1 MLKLDLHPDRLAV
14 GNVGIHYGW
23 VIVVVAAG
31 MRLSASAVRSSFSIL
46 VPRLVESFGWS
57 HGIIGFS
64 LALQWAFSGIFG
76 PAAGW
81 LGDRYGVRRTMLL
94 GALVFTVAM
103 VLTSRMTEFWQLYL
117 YYGVL
122 LSFAMAIFQVP
133 LTAAVT
139 MWFQRNL
146 GLGMGI
152 LQSSQGVG
160 PLVFVPLVLFII
172 SWFGDSESALR
183 VGQWVTGV
191 QAEGQEAGLRAA
203 FWVTG
208 IGGGLALTV
217 FVKFFYDE
225 PAQIGL
231 RPYGA
236 TGDEPIRRVHHG
248 ETAQIRTKVF
258 LNQAKHTSAFWNLIG
273 IHFWGC
279 AGHAILVVFLV
290 AIAEE
295 RGLSKGS
302 AAGVFVVMSVVSTLT
317 RFGVPIA
324 ADKFGSKGV
333 MAVCFFMQCAP
344 LILLFFAHDVWLFY
358 LFAVLFGIGFGGE
371 MSAFPIINRQYYGS
385 APIGTTYGWQ
395 MMGSGVGMAAGAI
408 IGGTLRNLTGDFDV
422 TILASLAL
430 SGIGVATIYLL
441 PSTSHHLLPDWE
453 EALPQEARS
462 SG

>member
-1 MLKLDLHPDRLAV
+1 M
-14 GNVGIHYGW
+14 
-23 VIVVVAAG
+23 
-31 MRLSASAVRSSFSIL
+31 
-46 VPRLVESFGWS
+46 
-57 HGIIGFS
+57 IGFG

-81 LGDRYGVRRTMLL
+81 LGDRYGIRRTMLL
-94 GALVFTVAM
+94 GALVFTAAM
-103 VLTSRMTEFWQLYL
+103 VLTSRMTEIWQFYV

-122 LSFAMAIFQVP
+122 LSFALAIFQVP

-152 LQSSQGVG
+152 LQSSQGMG
-160 PLVFVPLVLFII
+160 PLVFVPLVLFIM
-172 SWFGDSESALR
+172 SWFGSSESGLA
-183 VGQWVTGV
+183 VSHWVTGI
-191 QAEGQEAGLRAA
+191 QAEGQDGGLRAV

-208 IGGGLALTV
+208 IAGGLALVV

-236 TGDEPIRRVHHG
+236 TGDEPIRRVQQG
-248 ETAQIRTKVF
+248 ETAQVRTKVF
-258 LNQAKHTSAFWNLIG
+258 LNQAKHTGAFWNLIG

-290 AIAEE
+290 AIAKE
-295 RGLSKGS
+295 RGLSDVL
-302 AAGVFVVMSVVSTLT
+302 ADGVFVVMSVVSTLT

-344 LILLFFAHDVWLFY
+344 LVLLFFAQDAWMFY

-395 MMGSGVGMAAGAI
+395 MMGAGVGMAAGAI
-408 IGGTLRNLTGDFDV
+408 IGGVLRDLTGNFNV

-430 SGIGVATIYLL
+430 SGVGVAAIYLL
-441 PSTSHHLLPDWE
+441 PNTSHHLLPDWE

-462 SG
+462 SA